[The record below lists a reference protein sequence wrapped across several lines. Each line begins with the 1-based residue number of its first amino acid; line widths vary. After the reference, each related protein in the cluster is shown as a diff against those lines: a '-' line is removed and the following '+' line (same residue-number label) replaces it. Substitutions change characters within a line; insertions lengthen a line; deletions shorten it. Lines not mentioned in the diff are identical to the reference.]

1 MKKLSINEAEALADK
16 FRTQVGI
23 NLNEPINVKTL
34 MRKLG
39 VTTMYRP
46 LSENSYGISCKS
58 MSGKMFILVNSAT
71 TRGRQHFTIAHEF
84 YHLFYD
90 DNPMPH
96 MCDGKATGEE
106 KNANMF
112 ASALLLPRGGVL
124 SMFSPEEITGRT
136 VKLATILRIE
146 QFFGVSRLNLLLRL
160 KDLGLVSEKLIEEIR
175 SIYVKDSATA
185 YGYDLSLYET
195 GNENLVIGDFG
206 EKARILFESGKIS
219 EGHYYELL
227 SMISDGREED

>member
-16 FRTQVGI
+16 FRTHVDI

-58 MSGKMFILVNSAT
+58 KSGKMFILVNSAT
-71 TRGRQHFTIAHEF
+71 TRGRQHFTIAHGF

-90 DNPMPH
+90 DNPMAH

-124 SMFSPEEITGRT
+124 SMFSPEEITSRT

-160 KDLGLVSEKLIEEIR
+160 KDLGLASEKLIEEIR
-175 SIYVKDSATA
+175 SISVKDSARA
-185 YGYDLSLYET
+185 YGYDLSLYEP

-227 SMISDGREED
+227 NMISDGREED

>member
-1 MKKLSINEAEALADK
+1 
-16 FRTQVGI
+16 
-23 NLNEPINVKTL
+23 
-34 MRKLG
+34 
-39 VTTMYRP
+39 
-46 LSENSYGISCKS
+46 
-58 MSGKMFILVNSAT
+58 
-71 TRGRQHFTIAHEF
+71 
-84 YHLFYD
+84 
-90 DNPMPH
+90 

-124 SMFSPEEITGRT
+124 SMFSPEEIIGRT

-160 KDLGLVSEKLIEEIR
+160 KDLGLISEKLIEEIR
-175 SIYVKDSATA
+175 SISVKDSARA
-185 YGYDLSLYET
+185 YGYDLSLYEP

-227 SMISDGREED
+227 NMISDGREED

>member
-1 MKKLSINEAEALADK
+1 MKKISINEAEALADK
-16 FRTQVGI
+16 FRTQVDI

-96 MCDGKATGEE
+96 MCDGKAIGEE

-146 QFFGVSRLNLLLRL
+146 QFFGVSRQNLLLRL

-175 SIYVKDSATA
+175 SISVKDSARA
-185 YGYDLSLYET
+185 YGYDLSLYEP